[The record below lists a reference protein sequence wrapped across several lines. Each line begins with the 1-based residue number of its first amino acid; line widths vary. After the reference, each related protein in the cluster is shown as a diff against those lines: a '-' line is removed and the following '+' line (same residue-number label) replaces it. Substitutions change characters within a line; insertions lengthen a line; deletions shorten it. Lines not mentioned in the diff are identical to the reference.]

1 MSNVFVPSGWK
12 IVEIE
17 KLLSAQSDGKLVH
30 QGWSPQCD
38 SEPAAESEW
47 GVLKTTSIQ
56 DGHFLDHHNKRLPT
70 DKKSKDR
77 IEVRSGDLLI
87 TNAGPR
93 NRCGVICYVRSTRSK
108 LMLSGKMYRLRFPD
122 NAICP
127 EYIESWLRTSFVQKE
142 INDRKTGISESG
154 LNLTQAKFLTLPIM
168 LSPLA
173 EQKVIAD
180 KLDTLLAQVGTTK
193 ARLERIPEILKTF
206 RQSVLAVAVSGELT
220 EEWRKY
226 IGQESVWSKT
236 ILLNV
241 VESKPRNGWSPK
253 GVDYATSIRNLTLS
267 ATTSGKFLNDK
278 FKYIDTE
285 LSDDSYLWVKN
296 GDILIQRANTIDY
309 VGVSAIYTGT
319 DNQYIYPDL
328 MMKVTPSER
337 ILGDFLLYC
346 LLENRTRKYFKDNA
360 TGTSG
365 NMPKI
370 NQAVVS
376 NTPIQLPS
384 ISEQTQIV
392 HRVEELFAFA
402 DAIEQKAAAA
412 LERVNNLTQSILAK
426 AFRGELT
433 ADWRAANPEL
443 ISGENSA
450 EALLA
455 KIQAEREKLALEKKA
470 VKKNRKQS

>member
-1 MSNVFVPSGWK
+1 MADVRHFLPGGELLPEGWVKSHYGAFLDLQNGYAFKSSTYVEHGAFVIRIGNV
-12 IVEIE
+12 
-17 KLLSAQSDGKLVH
+17 
-30 QGWSPQCD
+30 
-38 SEPAAESEW
+38 
-47 GVLKTTSIQ
+47 Q
-56 DGHFLDHHNKRLPT
+56 DGFVSLHNPAYVDLESQENSSFKLHPDDVLVSLTGNVGRIAIIRQEQLPAVLNQRVARAVWSSGINW
-70 DKKSKDR
+70 KYAFYSLQSKYTFDD
-77 IEVRSGDLLI
+77 IMKTAKGAAQLNVSTKDILNIQVDL
-87 TNAGPR
+87 P
-93 NRCGVICYVRSTRSK
+93 
-108 LMLSGKMYRLRFPD
+108 
-122 NAICP
+122 
-127 EYIESWLRTSFVQKE
+127 
-142 INDRKTGISESG
+142 
-154 LNLTQAKFLTLPIM
+154 
-168 LSPLA
+168 PLA

-180 KLDTLLAQVGTTK
+180 KLDTLLAQVETTK

-206 RQSVLAVAVSGELT
+206 RQSVLAAAVSGKLT

-337 ILGDFLLYC
+337 ILGNFLLYC

-384 ISEQTQIV
+384 ISEQTEIV
-392 HRVEELFAFA
+392 RRVEELFAFA
-402 DAIEQKAAAA
+402 NSIEQKTNAA

-433 ADWRAANPEL
+433 ADWRAENPDL

-455 KIQAEREKLALEKKA
+455 KIKAERDKHALEKKA
-470 VKKNRKQS
+470 ARSPRKTKTKA